1 MDHRSAF
8 TSDQEYATATL
19 QGRGQPDRERVMAPQ
34 YSSCDIRRLPT
45 GFINYGFYRETAKR
59 ERDRAKMAFVRKFL
73 GIFVTLS
80 RPMGTDRGSSGTINT
95 KRASV

>member
-8 TSDQEYATATL
+8 TSNREYATARL

-45 GFINYGFYRETAKR
+45 GVIDYGFYREAAKR
-59 ERDRAKMAFVRKFL
+59 ERDRAIMAFVRKFL
-73 GIFVTLS
+73 GIFATLS
-80 RPMGTDRGSSGTINT
+80 RPMATDRGFAGTINT